1 MKSNLQKIFYD
12 NFVVNLLI
20 AIFLS
25 HIFYKVT
32 FIDRVKGEFELIDQ
46 LKSGSVIST
55 QFYVESPIFTM
66 LGLVFRIDNFD
77 VYLLF
82 VYLFSL
88 VLLFLIVFNL
98 KFLGSYSTFFL
109 LTGWVVTIS
118 WFMGH
123 VDVLSVLLIL
133 LISKLTLENSVDQK
147 KLVIFY
153 FLLTVNHNAIA
164 FVCFFVLLVLI
175 ERIKRKSFLIYSLV
189 GQVVGNILISFY
201 LNRINFSGRG
211 RLRFV
216 FNDNVILDSINFVS
230 ENIFIVIWSGFMSL
244 LILQIVFSITN
255 GWDLNKKFIISTFIC
270 IFFTCIALD
279 TSRIFSLAVIPIS
292 IYSISSFNKSLFI
305 KENLSYFY
313 IFTFISTLLIGPRF
327 VHGMVLTN
335 SPNNSIESFYN
346 LIPRI
351 VNSLMSGIWS

>member
-1 MKSNLQKIFYD
+1 MKSKLEEIFYD
-12 NFVVNLLI
+12 NIVVNLFI

-32 FIDRVKGEFELIDQ
+32 FIDRIKGEFELIDQ
-46 LKSGSVIST
+46 IKSGSVIST

-66 LGLVFRIDNFD
+66 LGVIFRIDNFD

-82 VYLFSL
+82 VYFLSLF
-88 VLLFLIVFNL
+88 LLFLIVLNL
-98 KFLGSYSTFFL
+98 KFLDNYSTLFL

-123 VDVLSVLLIL
+123 VDVLSVLLLL
-133 LISKLTLENSVDQK
+133 LISKLTLKKRVDQK

-164 FVCFFVLLVLI
+164 FVCFFILLVLI
-175 ERIKRKSFLIYSLV
+175 EKNKRKSFLIYSLI
-189 GQVVGNILISFY
+189 GQVFGNILISFY
-201 LNRINFSGRG
+201 LDRINFSGRG

-255 GWDLNKKFIISTFIC
+255 GWELNKKFVISIFIC

-292 IYSISSFNKSLFI
+292 IYSISIFDKSSFI

-313 IFTFISTLLIGPRF
+313 IFTFITTLLIGPRF
-327 VHGMVLTN
+327 VHGMALTN

>member
-1 MKSNLQKIFYD
+1 MKSNLQKILYD

-25 HIFYKVT
+25 HIFYKIT
-32 FIDRVKGEFELIDQ
+32 FIDRIKGEFELIDQ

-175 ERIKRKSFLIYSLV
+175 EKIKRKSFLIYSLV

-292 IYSISSFNKSLFI
+292 IYSISSFNKSSFI

-313 IFTFISTLLIGPRF
+313 IFNFISTLLIGPRF
-327 VHGMVLTN
+327 VHGMVFTN

-351 VNSLMSGIWS
+351 VNSLMSGVWS